1 MTTSVSTWTGSRTM
15 RSILLGSL
23 MLAGSAMLAPAAR
36 AQDAVKIGILNDQSG
51 NYAEFGG
58 VGSVEAAKMAI
69 EDFGGSV
76 LGKPIEIVAAD
87 HQNKPDIA
95 AGIARRWYDVDG
107 VTAIA
112 DLTNSAVALAVAGI
126 ARERSKVAL
135 FNGPATTRLFNEDC
149 LATGFMWT
157 FDTAAS
163 AKGTATAVLREGGDS
178 WYIIAAD
185 YAFGHQLMADL
196 QSIVA
201 ANGGKTLGSVRH
213 PLGTADF
220 SSFLL
225 QAQASKAKIVA
236 FANAGTDTIN
246 SIKQAGEFGLVDAG
260 QKIAALVVVLS
271 DVHGLGLDKAK
282 GLISTTAYYHDRN
295 KASRDWADRYFKRT
309 GKMPGMIQA
318 SVYSSVLH
326 YLRAVKATGKADGAA
341 VAAKMRETPLDD
353 FFAPGAKIR
362 EDGRLMN
369 DLYLIEVKAPAASKA
384 PWDYFKIV
392 RTIPAAEAITPLSE
406 SKCNLVKK

>member
-1 MTTSVSTWTGSRTM
+1 MKPLVS
-15 RSILLGSL
+15 LLAIAL
-23 MLAGSAMLAPAAR
+23 LAVAPAAQ

-58 VGSVEAAKMAI
+58 LGSVEAARMAI

-76 LGKPIEIVAAD
+76 LGKPIELVAAD
-87 HQNKPDIA
+87 HQNKPDVG
-95 AGIARRWYDVDG
+95 AGLARRWYDVDG

-112 DLTNSAVALAVAGI
+112 DLTNSAVALAVAGL
-126 ARERSKVAL
+126 AKERQKVAL

-149 LATGFMWT
+149 LDTGFMWT
-157 FDTAAS
+157 FDTATS
-163 AKGTATAVLREGGDS
+163 AKGTALSVLREGGDS
-178 WYIIAAD
+178 WFIIAAD
-185 YAFGHQLMADL
+185 YAFGHQLTADI

-201 ANGGKTLGSVRH
+201 ANGGKTLGTVRH

-246 SIKQAGEFGLVDAG
+246 SVKQSGEFGLVDAG
-260 QKIAALVVVLS
+260 QKLAAMVVVLS

-282 GLISTTAYYHDRN
+282 GLITTTAFYHDRD
-295 KASRDWADRYFKRT
+295 KASREWADRYAARMKQ
-309 GKMPGMIQA
+309 MPGMIQA

-326 YLRAVKATGKADGAA
+326 YLRAVKAAGTAAGPA
-341 VAAKMRETPLDD
+341 VAAKMKETAVDD
-353 FFAPGAKIR
+353 FFAPGARIR
-362 EDGRLMN
+362 ADGRLMN
-369 DLYLIEVKAPAASKA
+369 DMMLVEVKAPAESKA

-392 RTIPAAEAITPLSE
+392 RKIPAAEIIAPLSE
-406 SKCNLVKK
+406 SKCSLVKK

>member
-1 MTTSVSTWTGSRTM
+1 MKRVACLVAAALLATASTSQ
-15 RSILLGSL
+15 
-23 MLAGSAMLAPAAR
+23 

-58 VGSVEAAKMAI
+58 RGSVEAARMAI

-76 LGKPIEIVAAD
+76 LGKPIELVAAD
-87 HQNKPDIA
+87 HQNKPDVG
-95 AGIARRWYDVDG
+95 AGLARRWYDVDG

-112 DLTNSAVALAVAGI
+112 DLTNSAVALAVAGL
-126 ARERSKVAL
+126 AKERQKVAL

-149 LATGFMWT
+149 LDTGFMWT
-157 FDTAAS
+157 FDTATS
-163 AKGTATAVLREGGDS
+163 AKGTALSVLREGGDS
-178 WYIIAAD
+178 WFIIAAD
-185 YAFGHQLMADL
+185 YAFGHQLTADIEA
-196 QSIVA
+196 IVA
-201 ANGGKTLGSVRH
+201 ANGGKTAGSVRH

-246 SIKQAGEFGLVDAG
+246 SVKQSGEFGLVDAG
-260 QKIAALVVVLS
+260 QKLAAMVVVLS

-282 GLISTTAYYHDRN
+282 GLITTTAFYHDRD
-295 KASRDWADRYFKRT
+295 KASREWADRYAARMKQ
-309 GKMPGMIQA
+309 MPGMIQA

-326 YLRAVKATGKADGAA
+326 YLRAVKAAGTAAGPA
-341 VAAKMRETPLDD
+341 VAAKMKETALDD
-353 FFAPGAKIR
+353 FFAPGARIR
-362 EDGRLMN
+362 ADGRLMN
-369 DLYLIEVKAPAASKA
+369 DMMLVEVKAPAESKA

-392 RTIPAAEAITPLSE
+392 RNIPAAEIIAPLSE
-406 SKCNLVKK
+406 SKCSLVKK

>member
-1 MTTSVSTWTGSRTM
+1 MKRA
-15 RSILLGSL
+15 ISL
-23 MLAGSAMLAPAAR
+23 FAMAFLAAMPAAR
-36 AQDAVKIGILNDQSG
+36 AQDAVKIGVLNDQSG

-58 VGSVEAAKMAI
+58 RGSVEAARMAI

-76 LGKPIEIVAAD
+76 LGKKIELVSAD
-87 HQNKPDIA
+87 HQNKPDVA
-95 AGIARRWYDVDG
+95 AALARRWYDVDG

-112 DLTNSAVALAVAGI
+112 DLTNSAVALAVGGL
-126 ARERSKVAL
+126 ARERNKVAL

-157 FDTAAS
+157 FDTATS
-163 AKGTATAVLREGGDS
+163 AKGTALSVLREGGDS

-185 YAFGHQLMADL
+185 YAFGHQLTADIE
-196 QSIVA
+196 SVVA
-201 ANGGKTLGSVRH
+201 ANGGKTLGTVRH
-213 PLGTADF
+213 PLGSADF

-246 SIKQAGEFGLVDAG
+246 SIKQAGEFGIVDAG
-260 QKIAALVVVLS
+260 QKIAAMVVVLS

-282 GLISTTAYYHDRN
+282 GLITTTAYYHDRD
-295 KASRDWADRYFKRT
+295 KESRAFADRYAERMKQ
-309 GKMPGMIQA
+309 MPGMIQA

-326 YLRAVKATGKADGAA
+326 YLRAVKAAGTADGPA
-341 VAAKMRETPLDD
+341 VAAKMREMPLDD
-353 FFAPGAKIR
+353 FFAKGAKIR

-369 DLYLIEVKAPAASKA
+369 DMMLVEVKAPAESKA
-384 PWDYFKIV
+384 PWDYFKVV
-392 RTIPAAEAITPLSE
+392 RAIPAAEIIPPLSA
-406 SKCNLVKK
+406 SKCPLVKK

>member
-1 MTTSVSTWTGSRTM
+1 MTGY
-15 RSILLGSL
+15 RSLL
-23 MLAGSAMLAPAAR
+23 LAALIILAPAAW
-36 AQDAVKIGILNDQSG
+36 AQDVVKIGILNDQSG
-51 NYAEFGG
+51 SYAEFGG
-58 VGSVEAAKMAI
+58 AGSVEAAKMAI

-76 LGKPIEIVAAD
+76 LGKPIELISAD
-87 HQNKPDIA
+87 HQNKADVA
-95 AGIARRWYDVDG
+95 AGLARRWYDVDG
-107 VTAIA
+107 VTVIA

-126 ARERSKVAL
+126 AKERKKIAL

-149 LATGFMWT
+149 STTGFMWT

-163 AKGTATAVLREGGDS
+163 ARGTALAVLREGGDS

-185 YAFGHQLMADL
+185 YAFGHQLLADL

-201 ANGGKTLGSVRH
+201 ANGGKTVGSVRH

-246 SIKQAGEFGLVDAG
+246 SIKQAGEFGIVDAG
-260 QKIAALVVVLS
+260 QKIAAMVVVLS

-282 GLISTTAYYHDRN
+282 GLITTTAFYHDRD
-295 KASRDWADRYFKRT
+295 KPSRDWSDRYFART
-309 GKMPGMIQA
+309 KKMPGMIQA

-326 YLRAVKATGKADGAA
+326 YLRAVKAAGSVDGPS
-341 VAAKMRETPLDD
+341 VAAKMHETAVDD
-353 FFAPGAKIR
+353 FFAPGVRIR
-362 EDGRLMN
+362 QDGRLLN
-369 DLYLIEVKAPAASKA
+369 DLYLVEVKAPADSKA
-384 PWDYFKIV
+384 PWDYFKILN
-392 RTIPAAEAITPLSE
+392 RIPAAEAITPLSE
-406 SKCNLVKK
+406 SKCSLVKK

>member
-1 MTTSVSTWTGSRTM
+1 MTSF
-15 RSILLGSL
+15 RSLLFAAA
-23 MLAGSAMLAPAAR
+23 LAATLALPAA
-36 AQDAVKIGILNDQSG
+36 AQDQVKIGILNDQSG

-58 VGSVEAAKMAI
+58 PGSVEAARMAI

-76 LGKPIEIVAAD
+76 LGKPIELVFAD
-87 HQNKPDIA
+87 HQNKPDVA
-95 AGIARRWYDVDG
+95 AGLARRWYDADG

-112 DLTNSAVALAVAGI
+112 DLTNSAVALAVAGL
-126 ARERSKVAL
+126 AKERGKVAL
-135 FNGPATTRLFNEDC
+135 YNGPATTRLFNEDC
-149 LATGFMWT
+149 TETGFMWT

-163 AKGTATAVLREGGDS
+163 AKGTALAVLREGGDS

-185 YAFGHQLMADL
+185 YAFGHQLMADI

-201 ANGGKTLGSVRH
+201 ANGGKTVGSVRH
-213 PLGTADF
+213 PLGSADF
-220 SSFLL
+220 SSYLL

-236 FANAGTDTIN
+236 FANAGADTIN

-260 QKIAALVVVLS
+260 QKLAGLVIVIS
-271 DVHGLGLDKAK
+271 DVQGLGLDKAK
-282 GLISTTAYYHDRN
+282 GLITTTAYYHDRD
-295 KASRDWADRYFKRT
+295 KPSRDFADRYFART
-309 GKMPGMIQA
+309 KKMPGMIQA

-326 YLRAVKATGKADGAA
+326 YLRAVKAANTVEGKA

-369 DLYLIEVKAPAASKA
+369 DLYLVEVKAPGESKGA
-384 PWDYFKIV
+384 WDYFKV
-392 RTIPAAEAITPLSE
+392 VNRIPAAEAITPLSD
-406 SKCNLVKK
+406 SKCPLVKK

>member
-1 MTTSVSTWTGSRTM
+1 MTRFGA
-15 RSILLGSL
+15 LLVASSL
-23 MLAGSAMLAPAAR
+23 ALMPAAAR

-58 VGSVEAAKMAI
+58 LGSVEAAKLAI

-76 LGKPIEIVAAD
+76 LGKPIEIVSGD

-95 AGIARRWYDVDG
+95 VGLARRWYDVDG

-112 DLTNSAVALAVAGI
+112 DLTNSAVALGVAGI
-126 ARERSKVAL
+126 AKEKQKIAL
-135 FNGPATTRLFNEDC
+135 YNGPATTRLFNEDC
-149 LATGFMWT
+149 SPTGFMWT
-157 FDTAAS
+157 FDTATS
-163 AKGTATAVLREGGDS
+163 AKGTALSVLREGGDS

-185 YAFGHQLMADL
+185 YAFGHQLTADIE
-196 QSIVA
+196 SIVK
-201 ANGGKTLGSVRH
+201 ANGGKTLGTVRA
-213 PLGTADF
+213 PLSTPDF

-246 SIKQAGEFGLVDAG
+246 SIKQAGEFGLVDGG
-260 QKIAALVVVLS
+260 QKLAAMVVVLS

-282 GLISTTAYYHDRN
+282 GLITTTAYYHDAD
-295 KASRDWADRYFKRT
+295 KPSRDFADRYVART
-309 GKMPGMIQA
+309 KKMPGMIQA

-326 YLRAVKATGKADGAA
+326 YLKAVKAAGTAAGPA
-341 VAAKMRETPLDD
+341 VAAKMREMPVED
-353 FFAPGAKIR
+353 FYAPGAKVR

-369 DLYLIEVKAPAASKA
+369 DMLLVEVKKPADSKA
-384 PWDYFKIV
+384 PWDYFKVV
-392 RTIPAAEAITPLSE
+392 RKIPAAEIIAPLSE
-406 SKCNLVKK
+406 SKCSLVKK

>member
-1 MTTSVSTWTGSRTM
+1 MTRFGALLVAST
-15 RSILLGSL
+15 LAL
-23 MLAGSAMLAPAAR
+23 MPAVAR

-58 VGSVEAAKMAI
+58 LGSVEAAKLAI

-76 LGKPIEIVAAD
+76 LGKPIEIVSGD

-95 AGIARRWYDVDG
+95 VGLARRWYDVDG

-112 DLTNSAVALAVAGI
+112 DLTNSAVALGVAGI
-126 ARERSKVAL
+126 AKDKQKIAL
-135 FNGPATTRLFNEDC
+135 YNGPATTRLFNEDC
-149 LATGFMWT
+149 SPTGFMWT
-157 FDTAAS
+157 FDTATS
-163 AKGTATAVLREGGDS
+163 AKGTALSVLREGGDS

-185 YAFGHQLMADL
+185 YAFGHQLTADIE
-196 QSIVA
+196 SIVK
-201 ANGGKTLGSVRH
+201 ANGGKTLGTVRA
-213 PLGTADF
+213 PLSTPDF

-246 SIKQAGEFGLVDAG
+246 SIKQAGEFGLVDG
-260 QKIAALVVVLS
+260 GVLS

-282 GLISTTAYYHDRN
+282 GLITTTAYYHDAD
-295 KASRDWADRYFKRT
+295 KPSRDFADRYMART
-309 GKMPGMIQA
+309 KKMPGMIQA

-326 YLRAVKATGKADGAA
+326 YLKAVKAAGTAAGPA
-341 VAAKMRETPLDD
+341 VAAKMREMPVED
-353 FFAPGAKIR
+353 FYAPGAKVR

-369 DLYLIEVKAPAASKA
+369 DMLLVEVKKPADSKA
-384 PWDYFKIV
+384 PWDYFKVV
-392 RTIPAAEAITPLSE
+392 RKIPAAEIIAPLSE
-406 SKCNLVKK
+406 SKCSLVKK

>member
-1 MTTSVSTWTGSRTM
+1 MTGL
-15 RSILLGSL
+15 RSLL
-23 MLAGSAMLAPAAR
+23 LAGAMALTMASWSPGAR
-36 AQDAVKIGILNDQSG
+36 AQDAVKIGVLNDQSG

-58 VGSVEAAKMAI
+58 AGSVEAARMAI

-76 LGKPIEIVAAD
+76 LGKPIELVSAD
-87 HQNKPDIA
+87 HQNKADVA
-95 AGIARRWYDVDG
+95 AGLARRWYDVDG

-126 ARERSKVAL
+126 ARERNKVAM

-149 LATGFMWT
+149 SATGFMWT

-163 AKGTATAVLREGGDS
+163 AKGTALAVLREGGDS

-185 YAFGHQLMADL
+185 YAFGHQLLADL
-196 QSIVA
+196 QSIVS
-201 ANGGKTLGSVRH
+201 ANGGKTLGAVRH

-225 QAQASKAKIVA
+225 QGQASKAKIVA

-246 SIKQAGEFGLVDAG
+246 SIKQAGEFGIVDAG
-260 QKIAALVVVLS
+260 QKIAALVIVLS

-282 GLISTTAYYHDRN
+282 GLITTTAFYHDRD
-295 KASRDWADRYFKRT
+295 KPSRDWSERYFART
-309 GKMPGMIQA
+309 KKMPGMIQA
-318 SVYSSVLH
+318 SVYSSVTH
-326 YLRAVKATGKADGAA
+326 YLKAVKAAGSAEGTA
-341 VAAKMRETPLDD
+341 VAAKMREAPVDD

-362 EDGRLMN
+362 EDGRLLN
-369 DLYLIEVKAPAASKA
+369 DLYLVEVKVPGESKA
-384 PWDYFKIV
+384 AWDYFKILN
-392 RTIPAAEAITPLSE
+392 RIPAAEAITPLSE
-406 SKCNLVKK
+406 SKCSLVKK